1 MSKPLPMLVLSV
13 TVLDFGTMRSFQLG
27 IDVLHLQTGRLDN
40 EGVEALNQ
48 KFWDKFEKA
57 DFSNTT
63 FGVSYMKDEDMDQQP
78 SRILLKSYILRE
90 HEFLAREL
98 LDDIMMTIQLR
109 LLGSQFLSYDLEN
122 DFGRK
127 DEHDS

>member
-1 MSKPLPMLVLSV
+1 MGTFPSMYYGADFEPHAIIMSKPLANV
-13 TVLDFGTMRSFQLG
+13 GTIGNRARLLAPEVFPTG

-63 FGVSYMKDEDMDQQP
+63 FGLSHERRGYGSDGLRGHYQVS
-78 SRILLKSYILRE
+78 LLLR
-90 HEFLAREL
+90 
-98 LDDIMMTIQLR
+98 
-109 LLGSQFLSYDLEN
+109 G
-122 DFGRK
+122 
-127 DEHDS
+127 